1 MSDGRRQRSEEVV
14 VTCAQYVSVA
24 YLFKPQE
31 LTLGE
36 LDGKGRTFEL
46 THRQG
51 LVMVQICSTCVC
63 VFGISAGKHIWEVV
77 SDWK

>member
-1 MSDGRRQRSEEVV
+1 MSDGRRQRSGEVV
-14 VTCAQYVSVA
+14 VSCAQYVSDA
-24 YLFKPQE
+24 YMFKPQE

-36 LDGKGRTFEL
+36 LDGNGWTFKL

-51 LVMVQICSTCVC
+51 SMMVQIYSTCVC
-63 VFGISAGKHIWEVV
+63 VFRISVGENMWEVV